1 MKKYI
6 NCFKMTGLVVISIDK
21 NSEALVEEN
30 LERSASGCRYCWHL
44 GIVFAKHAV
53 SLLALG
59 ISGVSVIQCDR
70 ALAQSNIVPDNTL
83 GAENSFVVPNF
94 DGQPNEVIG
103 GGAIRGTNLFHSFKE
118 FNVSQGRGAYFY
130 SPSIDIQNILAR
142 VTGTNPSVIMGTLG
156 TYGNSQPNLFLIN
169 PNGVIFGSNASLN
182 VGGSFVA
189 TTANAIRLGDTGLFS
204 ASEPQTSN
212 LLSLNPSALFFNA
225 VASQAQIVNRSTD
238 GLLVPNGRS
247 LMLVGGDVRLEGGRL
262 FALGGRAELAA
273 VAGVGTVRLNV
284 DGNNLSLSFPN
295 DVARTDVS
303 LTDGATVSVMADGGG
318 SIAIN
323 ARNLDVSQESGLFAG
338 IETNSGSV
346 GAQAGDITLDA
357 TEAITVGQSS
367 WIANDVNSKGIGNG
381 GNINIQAGSL
391 SLSDGASLS
400 ASTSGQGDAGGVF
413 VQVND
418 AISLTN
424 ANIFS
429 NVEAGGVGNGGNI
442 NVKAGSLSLTE
453 GAQLQTLIREASDKI
468 PAPAGRGNAGNV
480 NIDVSDRLIVSG
492 VNNNGDS
499 SAIFS
504 SVGADAVGNGGNII
518 IRTGSLFLTDS
529 ASLTTST
536 YGQGNAGGV
545 FVQANDLVSLANS
558 TIFTS
563 VEAGGVGKG
572 GDINIQAGSL
582 SLTDGTQLLTSLQEA
597 SGRIPAGRGNAGNV
611 TIDVRD
617 RLTLSGGNNSGF
629 PNAIFSSV
637 GADAVG
643 NGGNI
648 NIKAGSLSLTDGAQL
663 NASTLG
669 IGAAGNID
677 IDIRSRNLNL
687 TNGGQISAQ
696 SQGTGRAGNITINV
710 PQALNADNGQITAT
724 STQAGGGDT
733 TINARD
739 IRLRNDSPIT
749 TSVFDGTGGGGN
761 ITINSKTFIALED
774 SDILANAERGNGGD
788 ITIKSPVFLAD
799 LFSNGK
805 AVAVGRN
812 PGDFSQFRGND
823 RVDISAS
830 SRGGISGSER
840 FPDFTFLQNSL
851 SPLGEEFT
859 NPDEVIAY
867 SCLARRN
874 VERGSFTVTGTG
886 GLPPTPY
893 DSISGRYTVRDV
905 QPLERTQSPQVA
917 RPESKDPTRD
927 NSQPLENT
935 SWKVGDPVQEA
946 QEMSVTADGRI
957 VVGTASQLA
966 ALAKAKE
973 LVCPTSRD

>member
-1 MKKYI
+1 
-6 NCFKMTGLVVISIDK
+6 MTGVVVISIGK

-30 LERSASGCRYCWHL
+30 LERSASGWRYCWHL
-44 GIVFAKHAV
+44 GIVLAKHAV
-53 SLLALG
+53 RLIALG
-59 ISGVSVIQCDR
+59 ISGLSVIQCDR
-70 ALAQSNIVPDNTL
+70 VLAQSNIVPDNTL

-94 DGQPNEVIG
+94 DGQPIEAIG
-103 GGAIRGTNLFHSFKE
+103 GGAIRGTNLFHSFQE

-142 VTGTNPSVIMGTLG
+142 VTGSNPSVILGTLG

-169 PNGVIFGSNASLN
+169 PNGVIFGQNASLN
-182 VGGSFVA
+182 VGGSFLA
-189 TTANAIRLGDTGLFS
+189 TTANAMRLGNTGLFS

-238 GLLVPNGRS
+238 GLLIPNGRS

-262 FALGGRAELAA
+262 FALGGRAELGA
-273 VAGVGTVRLNV
+273 VAGVGTVGLNV

-295 DVARTDVS
+295 DVARSDVS
-303 LTDGATVSVMADGGG
+303 LTNGATVSVTADGGG

-323 ARNLDVSQESGLFAG
+323 AGKLDISGGSSLLAG
-338 IETNSGSV
+338 IGANSGSV
-346 GAQAGDITLDA
+346 GAQAGDITLNA
-357 TEAITVGQSS
+357 TGAITVGQSS
-367 WIANDVNSKGIGNG
+367 WIANDVNSNGIGNG
-381 GNINIQAGSL
+381 GNINIQAVSL
-391 SLSDGASLS
+391 SVRDGTFVS
-400 ASTSGQGDAGGVF
+400 ASTLGQGDAGGVF

-424 ANIFS
+424 GNIFS

-442 NVKAGSLSLTE
+442 NIQAGSLSLTD
-453 GAQLQTLIREASDKI
+453 GAQLQTLLREASDRI
-468 PAPAGRGNAGNV
+468 PAPAGRGKAGNV
-480 NIDVSDRLIVSG
+480 NIDVSDRV
-492 VNNNGDS
+492 
-499 SAIFS
+499 
-504 SVGADAVGNGGNII
+504 
-518 IRTGSLFLTDS
+518 
-529 ASLTTST
+529 
-536 YGQGNAGGV
+536 
-545 FVQANDLVSLANS
+545 
-558 TIFTS
+558 
-563 VEAGGVGKG
+563 
-572 GDINIQAGSL
+572 
-582 SLTDGTQLLTSLQEA
+582 
-597 SGRIPAGRGNAGNV
+597 
-611 TIDVRD
+611 
-617 RLTLSGGNNSGF
+617 TLSGVNNSGF
-629 PNAIFSSV
+629 PSAIFSNV

-663 NASTLG
+663 DASTFG
-669 IGAAGNID
+669 NGVAGNID

-830 SRGGISGSER
+830 SRGGISGTER

-851 SPLGEEFT
+851 SPLGEEFA
-859 NPDEVIAY
+859 NPEEVIAY

-905 QPLERTQSPQVA
+905 QPFERSQSPQVA

-973 LVCPTSRD
+973 LVCPTSRN

>member
-1 MKKYI
+1 
-6 NCFKMTGLVVISIDK
+6 
-21 NSEALVEEN
+21 
-30 LERSASGCRYCWHL
+30 
-44 GIVFAKHAV
+44 
-53 SLLALG
+53 
-59 ISGVSVIQCDR
+59 
-70 ALAQSNIVPDNTL
+70 
-83 GAENSFVVPNF
+83 
-94 DGQPNEVIG
+94 
-103 GGAIRGTNLFHSFKE
+103 
-118 FNVSQGRGAYFY
+118 
-130 SPSIDIQNILAR
+130 
-142 VTGTNPSVIMGTLG
+142 
-156 TYGNSQPNLFLIN
+156 
-169 PNGVIFGSNASLN
+169 
-182 VGGSFVA
+182 
-189 TTANAIRLGDTGLFS
+189 
-204 ASEPQTSN
+204 
-212 LLSLNPSALFFNA
+212 
-225 VASQAQIVNRSTD
+225 
-238 GLLVPNGRS
+238 
-247 LMLVGGDVRLEGGRL
+247 
-262 FALGGRAELAA
+262 
-273 VAGVGTVRLNV
+273 
-284 DGNNLSLSFPN
+284 
-295 DVARTDVS
+295 
-303 LTDGATVSVMADGGG
+303 
-318 SIAIN
+318 
-323 ARNLDVSQESGLFAG
+323 
-338 IETNSGSV
+338 
-346 GAQAGDITLDA
+346 
-357 TEAITVGQSS
+357 
-367 WIANDVNSKGIGNG
+367 
-381 GNINIQAGSL
+381 
-391 SLSDGASLS
+391 
-400 ASTSGQGDAGGVF
+400 VF

-418 AISLTN
+418 AIYLTN
-424 ANIFS
+424 SNIFS

-492 VNNNGDS
+492 VNNNGVS

-536 YGQGNAGGV
+536 FGQGNAGGV
-545 FVQANDLVSLANS
+545 FMQANDLVSLANS

-572 GDINIQAGSL
+572 GNINIQGGSL

-617 RLTLSGGNNSGF
+617 RLTLSGVNNSGF

-669 IGAAGNID
+669 NGVAGNID

-805 AVAVGRN
+805 AVVVGRN

-830 SRGGISGSER
+830 SRGGISGTER
-840 FPDFTFLQNSL
+840 FPDFSFLQNSL
-851 SPLGEEFT
+851 SPLGEEFA
-859 NPDEVIAY
+859 NPEEVIAY

-905 QPLERTQSPQVA
+905 QPLERSQSPQVA

>member
-6 NCFKMTGLVVISIDK
+6 NCSKITGLVVISIDK

-44 GIVFAKHAV
+44 GIVFAKHAA

-94 DGQPNEVIG
+94 DGQANEVIG

-262 FALGGRAELAA
+262 FALGGRAELGA

-284 DGNNLSLSFPN
+284 DGNNLRVSFPN
-295 DVARTDVS
+295 DVARSDVS
-303 LTDGATVSVMADGGG
+303 LKDGATVSVMADRGG

-453 GAQLQTLIREASDKI
+453 SAQLQTLIREASDKI

-480 NIDVSDRLIVSG
+480 NIDVSDHLIVSG
-492 VNNNGDS
+492 VNNNGVS

-536 YGQGNAGGV
+536 FGQGNAGGV

-687 TNGGQISAQ
+687 TNGGQILAQ

-823 RVDISAS
+823 RVEISAS

-893 DSISGRYTVRDV
+893 DSISGRYSVRDV

>member
-1 MKKYI
+1 
-6 NCFKMTGLVVISIDK
+6 MTGLVVISIGK

-94 DGQPNEVIG
+94 DGQANEVIG

-262 FALGGRAELAA
+262 FALGGRAELGA

-284 DGNNLSLSFPN
+284 DGNNLRVSFPN
-295 DVARTDVS
+295 DVARSDVS
-303 LTDGATVSVMADGGG
+303 LKDGATVSVMADRGG

-367 WIANDVNSKGIGNG
+367 WIANDVNSHGIGNG

-453 GAQLQTLIREASDKI
+453 SAQLQTLIREASDKI

-480 NIDVSDRLIVSG
+480 NIDVSDHLIVSG
-492 VNNNGDS
+492 VNNNGVS

-536 YGQGNAGGV
+536 FGQGNAGGV

-687 TNGGQISAQ
+687 TNGGQILAQ

-823 RVDISAS
+823 RVEISAS

>member
-1 MKKYI
+1 
-6 NCFKMTGLVVISIDK
+6 
-21 NSEALVEEN
+21 
-30 LERSASGCRYCWHL
+30 
-44 GIVFAKHAV
+44 
-53 SLLALG
+53 
-59 ISGVSVIQCDR
+59 
-70 ALAQSNIVPDNTL
+70 
-83 GAENSFVVPNF
+83 
-94 DGQPNEVIG
+94 
-103 GGAIRGTNLFHSFKE
+103 
-118 FNVSQGRGAYFY
+118 
-130 SPSIDIQNILAR
+130 
-142 VTGTNPSVIMGTLG
+142 
-156 TYGNSQPNLFLIN
+156 
-169 PNGVIFGSNASLN
+169 
-182 VGGSFVA
+182 
-189 TTANAIRLGDTGLFS
+189 
-204 ASEPQTSN
+204 
-212 LLSLNPSALFFNA
+212 
-225 VASQAQIVNRSTD
+225 
-238 GLLVPNGRS
+238 
-247 LMLVGGDVRLEGGRL
+247 MLVGGEVRLEGGRL
-262 FALGGRAELAA
+262 FALGGRAELGA
-273 VAGVGTVRLNV
+273 VAGVGTVGLNF

-303 LTDGATVSVMADGGG
+303 LTDGATVSVTADGGG

-346 GAQAGDITLDA
+346 GAQAGDITLNA
-357 TEAITVGQSS
+357 TEAITLGPSS
-367 WIANDVNSKGIGNG
+367 WIANDVNSNGIGNG
-381 GNINIQAGSL
+381 GNINIQAASL
-391 SLSDGASLS
+391 SLSDGASLR

-424 ANIFS
+424 GNIFS

-442 NVKAGSLSLTE
+442 NIQAGSLSLTE

-468 PAPAGRGNAGNV
+468 PAPAGRGHAGNV
-480 NIDVSDRLIVSG
+480 NIDLSDRLIVSG
-492 VNNNGDS
+492 VNNNGVS

-536 YGQGNAGGV
+536 FGQGNAGGV

-582 SLTDGTQLLTSLQEA
+582 SLTDGTQLLTNLQEA
-597 SGRIPAGRGNAGNV
+597 SGKIPAARGNAGNV

-617 RLTLSGGNNSGF
+617 RLTLSGVNNSGF

-663 NASTLG
+663 NASTFG
-669 IGAAGNID
+669 NGVAGNID

-710 PQALNADNGQITAT
+710 PQALNADNSQITAT

-830 SRGGISGSER
+830 SRGGISGTER

-851 SPLGEEFT
+851 SPLGEEFA
-859 NPDEVIAY
+859 NPEEVIAY

-874 VERGSFTVTGTG
+874 LERGSFTVTGTG

-893 DSISGRYTVRDV
+893 DAISGRYTVRDV
-905 QPLERTQSPQVA
+905 QPLERSQSPQVA

>member
-1 MKKYI
+1 
-6 NCFKMTGLVVISIDK
+6 
-21 NSEALVEEN
+21 
-30 LERSASGCRYCWHL
+30 
-44 GIVFAKHAV
+44 
-53 SLLALG
+53 
-59 ISGVSVIQCDR
+59 
-70 ALAQSNIVPDNTL
+70 
-83 GAENSFVVPNF
+83 
-94 DGQPNEVIG
+94 
-103 GGAIRGTNLFHSFKE
+103 
-118 FNVSQGRGAYFY
+118 
-130 SPSIDIQNILAR
+130 
-142 VTGTNPSVIMGTLG
+142 
-156 TYGNSQPNLFLIN
+156 
-169 PNGVIFGSNASLN
+169 
-182 VGGSFVA
+182 
-189 TTANAIRLGDTGLFS
+189 
-204 ASEPQTSN
+204 
-212 LLSLNPSALFFNA
+212 
-225 VASQAQIVNRSTD
+225 
-238 GLLVPNGRS
+238 
-247 LMLVGGDVRLEGGRL
+247 
-262 FALGGRAELAA
+262 
-273 VAGVGTVRLNV
+273 
-284 DGNNLSLSFPN
+284 
-295 DVARTDVS
+295 
-303 LTDGATVSVMADGGG
+303 
-318 SIAIN
+318 
-323 ARNLDVSQESGLFAG
+323 
-338 IETNSGSV
+338 
-346 GAQAGDITLDA
+346 
-357 TEAITVGQSS
+357 
-367 WIANDVNSKGIGNG
+367 
-381 GNINIQAGSL
+381 
-391 SLSDGASLS
+391 
-400 ASTSGQGDAGGVF
+400 VF

-424 ANIFS
+424 GNIFS

-442 NVKAGSLSLTE
+442 NVKAGSLSLTD

-468 PAPAGRGNAGNV
+468 PAPAGRGKAGNV
-480 NIDVSDRLIVSG
+480 TIDLRDRITVSG
-492 VNNNGDS
+492 VNNNGFP

-504 SVGADAVGNGGNII
+504 NVNVGAI
-518 IRTGSLFLTDS
+518 
-529 ASLTTST
+529 
-536 YGQGNAGGV
+536 
-545 FVQANDLVSLANS
+545 
-558 TIFTS
+558 
-563 VEAGGVGKG
+563 GKG
-572 GDINIQAGSL
+572 GDINITAG
-582 SLTDGTQLLTSLQEA
+582 E
-597 SGRIPAGRGNAGNV
+597 
-611 TIDVRD
+611 
-617 RLTLSGGNNSGF
+617 
-629 PNAIFSSV
+629 
-637 GADAVG
+637 
-643 NGGNI
+643 
-648 NIKAGSLSLTDGAQL
+648 LSLTDGAQL

-669 IGAAGNID
+669 NGAAGNID
-677 IDIRSRNLNL
+677 IDIRSTNLNL

-749 TSVFDGTGGGGN
+749 TSVFDGTGVGGN

-774 SDILANAERGNGGD
+774 SDILANAELGNGGD

-805 AVAVGRN
+805 AVVVGRN

-840 FPDFTFLQNSL
+840 FPDFSFLQNSL

-893 DSISGRYTVRDV
+893 DAISGRYTVRDV

>member
-1 MKKYI
+1 
-6 NCFKMTGLVVISIDK
+6 MTGVVVISIGK

-30 LERSASGCRYCWHL
+30 LERSASGWRYCWHL
-44 GIVFAKHAV
+44 GIVLAKHAV
-53 SLLALG
+53 RLIALG
-59 ISGVSVIQCDR
+59 ISGLSVIQCDR
-70 ALAQSNIVPDNTL
+70 VLAQSNIVPDNTL

-94 DGQPNEVIG
+94 DGQPIEAIG
-103 GGAIRGTNLFHSFKE
+103 GGAIRGTNLFHSFQE

-142 VTGTNPSVIMGTLG
+142 VTGSNPSVILGTLG

-169 PNGVIFGSNASLN
+169 PNGVIFGQNASLN
-182 VGGSFVA
+182 VGGSFLA
-189 TTANAIRLGDTGLFS
+189 TTANAMRLGNTGLFS

-238 GLLVPNGRS
+238 GLLIPNGRS
-247 LMLVGGDVRLEGGRL
+247 LMLVGGEVRLEGGRL
-262 FALGGRAELAA
+262 FALGGRAELGA
-273 VAGVGTVRLNV
+273 VAGVGTVGLNV

-295 DVARTDVS
+295 DVARSDVS
-303 LTDGATVSVMADGGG
+303 LTNGATVSVTADGGG

-323 ARNLDVSQESGLFAG
+323 AGKLDISGGSSLLAG
-338 IETNSGSV
+338 IGANSGSV
-346 GAQAGDITLDA
+346 GAQAGDITLNA
-357 TEAITVGQSS
+357 TGAITVGQSS
-367 WIANDVNSKGIGNG
+367 WIANDVNSNGIGNG
-381 GNINIQAGSL
+381 GNINIQAVSL
-391 SLSDGASLS
+391 SVRDGTFVS
-400 ASTSGQGDAGGVF
+400 ASTLGQGDAGGVF

-424 ANIFS
+424 GNIFS

-442 NVKAGSLSLTE
+442 NIQAGSLSLTD
-453 GAQLQTLIREASDKI
+453 GAQLQTLLREASDRI
-468 PAPAGRGNAGNV
+468 PAPAGRGKAGNV
-480 NIDVSDRLIVSG
+480 NIDVSDRV
-492 VNNNGDS
+492 
-499 SAIFS
+499 
-504 SVGADAVGNGGNII
+504 
-518 IRTGSLFLTDS
+518 
-529 ASLTTST
+529 
-536 YGQGNAGGV
+536 
-545 FVQANDLVSLANS
+545 
-558 TIFTS
+558 
-563 VEAGGVGKG
+563 
-572 GDINIQAGSL
+572 
-582 SLTDGTQLLTSLQEA
+582 
-597 SGRIPAGRGNAGNV
+597 
-611 TIDVRD
+611 
-617 RLTLSGGNNSGF
+617 TLSGVNNSGF
-629 PNAIFSSV
+629 PSAIFSNV

-663 NASTLG
+663 DASTFG
-669 IGAAGNID
+669 NGVAGNID

-830 SRGGISGSER
+830 SRGGISGTER
-840 FPDFTFLQNSL
+840 FPDFSFLQNSL
-851 SPLGEEFT
+851 SPLGEEFA
-859 NPDEVIAY
+859 NPEEVIAY

-905 QPLERTQSPQVA
+905 QPFERSQSPQVA

-973 LVCPTSRD
+973 LVCPTSRN

>member
-6 NCFKMTGLVVISIDK
+6 NCFKMTGLVVISIGK

-44 GIVFAKHAV
+44 GIVFAKNAV

-118 FNVSQGRGAYFY
+118 LNVSQGRGAYFY

-156 TYGNSQPNLFLIN
+156 TYGNSQPNLFLLN

-225 VASQAQIVNRSTD
+225 VASQAQIVNRSND
-238 GLLVPNGRS
+238 GLLVPKGRS
-247 LMLVGGDVRLEGGRL
+247 LMLLGGDVRLEGGRL
-262 FALGGRAELAA
+262 FALGGRAELGA

-295 DVARTDVS
+295 DVTRSDVS
-303 LTDGATVSVMADGGG
+303 LTNGAEVRVMADGGG

-323 ARNLDVSQESGLFAG
+323 ARNIDASGGSSLFAG
-338 IETNSGSV
+338 IGANSGSV
-346 GAQAGDITLDA
+346 GAQAGDITLNA
-357 TEAITVGQSS
+357 TGAITLGQSS
-367 WIANDVNSKGIGNG
+367 RIANDVDSKGIGNG
-381 GNINIQAGSL
+381 GNINIQAASL
-391 SLSDGASLS
+391 SLTDGTFVN
-400 ASTSGQGDAGGVF
+400 ASTSGQGDAGRVF

-424 ANIFS
+424 GNIFS

-442 NVKAGSLSLTE
+442 NVKAGSLSLTD
-453 GAQLQTLIREASDKI
+453 GAQLQTLLRKASDTI

-480 NIDVSDRLIVSG
+480 NIDVRDRLIVSG

-518 IRTGSLFLTDS
+518 IRAGSLFLTDS

-582 SLTDGTQLLTSLQEA
+582 SLTDGTQLLTNLQEA

-617 RLTLSGGNNSGF
+617 RLTLSGVNNSGF

-663 NASTLG
+663 DASTLG

-823 RVDISAS
+823 RVEISAS

>member
-1 MKKYI
+1 
-6 NCFKMTGLVVISIDK
+6 MTGVVVISIGK

-30 LERSASGCRYCWHL
+30 LERSASGWRYCWHL
-44 GIVFAKHAV
+44 GIVLAKHAV
-53 SLLALG
+53 RLIALG
-59 ISGVSVIQCDR
+59 ISGLSVIQCDR
-70 ALAQSNIVPDNTL
+70 VLAQSNIVPDNTL

-94 DGQPNEVIG
+94 DGQPIEAIG
-103 GGAIRGTNLFHSFKE
+103 GGAIRGTNLFHSFQE

-142 VTGTNPSVIMGTLG
+142 VTGSNPSVILGTLG

-169 PNGVIFGSNASLN
+169 PNGVIFGQNASLN
-182 VGGSFVA
+182 VGGSFLA
-189 TTANAIRLGDTGLFS
+189 TTANAMRLGNTGLFS

-238 GLLVPNGRS
+238 GLLIPNGRS

-262 FALGGRAELAA
+262 FALGGRAELGA
-273 VAGVGTVRLNV
+273 VAGVGTVGLNV

-295 DVARTDVS
+295 DVARSDVS
-303 LTDGATVSVMADGGG
+303 LTNGATVSVTADGGG

-323 ARNLDVSQESGLFAG
+323 AGKLDISGGSSLLAG
-338 IETNSGSV
+338 IGANSGSV
-346 GAQAGDITLDA
+346 GAQAGDITLNA
-357 TEAITVGQSS
+357 TGAITVGQSS
-367 WIANDVNSKGIGNG
+367 WIANDVNSNGIGNGGNINIQAVSLSVRDGTFVSASTLGQGDAGGVFVQVNDAISLTNGNIFSNVEAGGVGNG

-391 SLSDGASLS
+391 SVRDGASLS

-424 ANIFS
+424 GNIFS

-442 NVKAGSLSLTE
+442 NIQAGSLSLTD
-453 GAQLQTLIREASDKI
+453 GAQLQTLLREASDRI
-468 PAPAGRGNAGNV
+468 PAPAGRGKAGNV
-480 NIDVSDRLIVSG
+480 NIDVSDRV
-492 VNNNGDS
+492 
-499 SAIFS
+499 
-504 SVGADAVGNGGNII
+504 
-518 IRTGSLFLTDS
+518 
-529 ASLTTST
+529 
-536 YGQGNAGGV
+536 
-545 FVQANDLVSLANS
+545 
-558 TIFTS
+558 
-563 VEAGGVGKG
+563 
-572 GDINIQAGSL
+572 
-582 SLTDGTQLLTSLQEA
+582 
-597 SGRIPAGRGNAGNV
+597 
-611 TIDVRD
+611 
-617 RLTLSGGNNSGF
+617 TLSGVNNSGF
-629 PNAIFSSV
+629 PSAIFSNV

-663 NASTLG
+663 DASTFG
-669 IGAAGNID
+669 NGVAGNID

-830 SRGGISGSER
+830 SRGGISGTER

-851 SPLGEEFT
+851 SPLGEEFA
-859 NPDEVIAY
+859 NPEEVIAY

-905 QPLERTQSPQVA
+905 QPFERSQSPQVA

-973 LVCPTSRD
+973 LVCPTSRN